1 MLGIKALKKGWG
13 GGGVGL
19 KVVKQ
24 MIKGL
29 ECLNHVVVVDIS
41 FIIC

>member
-1 MLGIKALKKGWG
+1 MLGIKALKKGL